1 MSDYIKKEDAI
12 KSIKPM
18 VGIWADDGRFYVDY
32 QRVLDIINNEPS
44 ADVEPVRHGR
54 WSIIEYEYFT
64 CSECGY
70 DFWNGCD
77 CTAEAKEKLTN
88 GVYPNYCP
96 NCGAKM
102 DGKEQENETNRP

>member
-1 MSDYIKKEDAI
+1 MRKYINVEAFREEMDNHYPFDKHTQDHDPILNFA
-12 KSIKPM
+12 KS
-18 VGIWADDGRFYVDY
+18 
-32 QRVLDIINNEPS
+32 QIIRLLATFPS
-44 ADVEPVRHGR
+44 ADVEPIRHGR
-54 WSIIEYEYFT
+54 WDIIEYEYFT

-96 NCGAKM
+96 NCGARM
-102 DGKEQENETNRP
+102 DGKEQEHE